1 MQASRSDRPQH
12 LRRVQSGLHLQQM
25 SGRESARSGESKL
38 RYRIAPKPFV
48 PDKTTLKLAQMPW
61 VLFQRHL
68 KIGSLLGLRNM
79 LFFSGDT
86 QSCSRILLIPVT
98 PKACWEQSSPTPVNF
113 EEVPGVAHLGKSCVP
128 GHFWEPVLAGDE
140 HTSCECTVA
149 HLLPPTTTKHVHFH
163 SPSVRVKVQH
173 GSGTVPFL

>member
-1 MQASRSDRPQH
+1 
-12 LRRVQSGLHLQQM
+12 M

-128 GHFWEPVLAGDE
+128 LRPHCDAPSKGEVMREPGHFWEPVLAGDE

-149 HLLPPTTTKHVHFH
+149 HLLPPTTTKHFHFH